1 MGLESSRDQGHNAPL
16 STRRLAILGSTG
28 SIGLQTLDVADEHED
43 LHVVALAAGSNARLL
58 ARQARRYR
66 PRVVAL
72 ADEAAADGLR
82 AELPDGTTLL
92 TGPQAMTR
100 LVEAAEPDV
109 LLTAVVGSAGLAP
122 TMAAIEAGC
131 DLAIANKETLVMAGS
146 AVIPAARAAG
156 VELLPVDSEHSAIYQ
171 CLQAGRPEEL
181 QRVCVTASGG
191 SLRDW
196 DDDAIAR
203 ATIPDVLNHPT
214 WSMGA
219 KITVDS
225 ATLIN
230 KALEIIEAHW
240 LFDLPAERIDV
251 LIHRESIVHSLV
263 EFRDGNVI
271 AQLSRPDMKLPI
283 AYALHRTR
291 RPPRS
296 ARALDLA
303 SVGALSFRE
312 PTGRFR
318 RALELGY
325 EVIRRGGTSG
335 AVLNGANEQ
344 AVECFLAGQL
354 PFARIVPL
362 VEDILNRHVSTG
374 EVTIETLL
382 DADARARREVLE
394 RVEADCPAP
403 GPERI

>member
-1 MGLESSRDQGHNAPL
+1 M

-28 SIGLQTLDVADEHED
+28 SIGVQTLEVADEHDD
-43 LHVVALAAGSNARLL
+43 LDVVALAAGSNARLL

-72 ADEAAADGLR
+72 ADDRAAESLL
-82 AELPDGTTLL
+82 AELPDGTTLR
-92 TGPQAMTR
+92 TGPDAMTR
-100 LVEAAEPDV
+100 LVAEAEPDV
-109 LLTAVVGSAGLAP
+109 LLTAIVGSAGLAP

-131 DLAIANKETLVMAGS
+131 DLAIANKETLVMAGA

-171 CLQAGRPEEL
+171 CLQAGRREEL
-181 QRVCVTASGG
+181 ERVCVTASGG

-203 ATIPDVLNHPT
+203 ASVEDVLNHPT

-240 LFDLPAERIDV
+240 LFDLPADRIDV
-251 LIHRESIVHSLV
+251 LIHHESIVHSLV

-291 RPPRS
+291 RPR
-296 ARALDLA
+296 RAAEPLA
-303 SVGALSFRE
+303 LGSLGSLSFRE

-335 AVLNGANEQ
+335 AALNGANEQ

-354 PFARIVPL
+354 SFAKIVPL

-374 EVTIETLL
+374 EVTIEALL
-382 DADARARREVLE
+382 DADRRARREVLA

-403 GPERI
+403 GSHRR